1 MSRLKERKENNCLNC
16 NAEVQGRFCHNCGQ
30 ENIEPKE
37 SVFDLISHFFKD
49 ITHFDG
55 KFFSTIKYLFRK
67 PGFLSK
73 EYMVGRRASYVN
85 PIRMYIFTSAF
96 FFLIFFSFM
105 KIDKK
110 AIINDVKMNDKTFSQ
125 TELLDSLAFDA
136 YTKDLNKEDGNGVK
150 PMTRTEFKRYFDSS
164 IIKGK
169 VHFTNTDYKT
179 KAEYDSVLKSGGKK
193 HNWFQR
199 QLINKEIELNEKYS
213 NEGGNILKEYSNI
226 LFHSLP
232 QMFFILLP
240 LFALILKL
248 LYFRRKEYYYVNHSI
263 FSIHFYIFWFIT
275 MLVMFGLGKLN
286 TALHWAVI
294 NYIEVIMALSIFFY
308 LYKGM
313 RKFYGQRRAKTIF
326 KFMILCF
333 LLFIT
338 ILLLFLIFIFY
349 SLYKL

>member
-16 NAEVQGRFCHNCGQ
+16 NAEVQGGFCHKCGQ

-37 SVFDLISHFFKD
+37 SVWDLASHFFKD

-55 KFFSTIKYLFRK
+55 KFFSTVKYLFKK

-85 PIRMYIFTSAF
+85 PIRLYIFTSAF
-96 FFLIFFSFM
+96 FFLIFFSFI

-136 YTKDLNKEDGNGVK
+136 YTKDLNKEDGNGIK
-150 PMTRTEFKRYFDSS
+150 PMTRTGFKRYFDSS